1 MWPETG
7 KSVAGFTFNK
17 GSRILKRRQFL
28 ALSRREPR
36 AELVLT
42 AGSFL
47 VIGRKN
53 GLSRNRL
60 GVTVT
65 KKVAPRAVAR
75 NRLKRQVREF
85 FRLNRSTWPQG
96 LDLLFIAR
104 HGAAQAAGDQ
114 LRDDLQRAGR
124 KLSARAFAVTAQ
136 PGQAE
141 LGPDGLPTDQ
151 PAAAVESSVVPR

>member
-7 KSVAGFTFNK
+7 KSVAGLTFNK
-17 GSRILKRRQFL
+17 ESRILKRRQFL

-36 AELVLT
+36 AELVVT

-47 VIGRKN
+47 VVGRQN
-53 GLSRNRL
+53 GLDRNRL

-75 NRLKRQVREF
+75 NRIKRQVREF
-85 FRLNRSTWPQG
+85 FRLNRNAWPQG

-104 HGAAQAAGDQ
+104 HGAVQASGAQ

-124 KLSARAFAVTAQ
+124 KLSAK
-136 PGQAE
+136 
-141 LGPDGLPTDQ
+141 
-151 PAAAVESSVVPR
+151 AAVVMAQTGSGPESLQTGRAASAGVSSVVPE